1 MALSKSLTERLNITN
16 SEEIIVHLHWEI
28 IEKTILI
35 EINRFFLLNV
45 FFAFHIWRWIKMGV
59 ALYDASTQPVINLLF
74 IQMCQYYVLKNR
86 VSIKVVLS
94 LHHYKKIE
102 IIKYSDFKIQ
112 SRKWGT
118 WLSLCKT
125 LVHFWHKQRRLLK
138 IPV

>member
-1 MALSKSLTERLNITN
+1 
-16 SEEIIVHLHWEI
+16 
-28 IEKTILI
+28 
-35 EINRFFLLNV
+35 
-45 FFAFHIWRWIKMGV
+45 MGV

-112 SRKWGT
+112 SRK
-118 WLSLCKT
+118 
-125 LVHFWHKQRRLLK
+125 
-138 IPV
+138 